1 MIIFV
6 YELYAKQHGGP
17 VPAQSGREKA
27 YAFLKETVLTD
38 PDMQGRFLT
47 EQEIA
52 DRIGISRTPIREAL
66 LLLAAEDLVQLVPK
80 RGAHIAP
87 LSGREIT
94 ELMELRGIVERHA
107 AERTIEAG
115 TVPVEKLTELLER
128 QRELMG
134 PEQAKEFI
142 AVDHL
147 FHATMIAAVGN
158 ELLNRHYD
166 GLRSRQIRAGV
177 VALYTQTGRQ
187 EEVLGEHRAILDA
200 VAAGD
205 PEAARAAISAHLG
218 STLKVLLAG

>member
-1 MIIFV
+1 M
-6 YELYAKQHGGP
+6 
-17 VPAQSGREKA
+17 QSGREKA

-107 AERTIEAG
+107 AEQAIEQRK
-115 TVPVEKLTELLER
+115 VPVEKLTELLER
-128 QRELMG
+128 QRGLSG
-134 PEQAKEFI
+134 PEHAKEFI

-147 FHATMIAAVGN
+147 FHATMVAAVGN
-158 ELLNRHYD
+158 ELLNRHYE

-177 VALYTQTGRQ
+177 VALYNRTGRQ
-187 EEVLGEHRAILDA
+187 EAVLAEHRAILDA

-205 PEAARAAISAHLG
+205 TEAARAAISSHLE
-218 STLKVLLAG
+218 STLKVLLTG

>member
-1 MIIFV
+1 M
-6 YELYAKQHGGP
+6 
-17 VPAQSGREKA
+17 QSGREKA

-107 AERTIEAG
+107 AEQAIAAEK
-115 TVPVEKLTELLER
+115 VPVAELTELLAR
-128 QRELMG
+128 QGGLTG
-134 PEQAKEFI
+134 PDQAKEFI

-147 FHATMIAAVGN
+147 FHATLVAAVGN
-158 ELLNRHYD
+158 ELLNRHYE

-177 VALYTQTGRQ
+177 VALYNQTGRQ
-187 EEVLGEHRAILDA
+187 QEVLCEHRAILDA
-200 VAAGD
+200 VASGD
-205 PEAARAAISAHLG
+205 TEAARAAISAHLET
-218 STLKVLLAG
+218 TLKVLLAG